1 MTEAEFL
8 KSLAQDLDVIA
19 FAVTLWAVTY
29 ALVRIFKD

>member
-8 KSLAQDLDVIA
+8 ESLAQDLDIIA
-19 FAVTLWAVTY
+19 FAVILWAVTY